1 MARGI
6 ETRKYLDIPYQYGN
20 GPQQISDRGL
30 GRQNGINCETL
41 THWVFE
47 DNGNPLPKDMLSKEI
62 YEDDELFKAIK
73 PTEELEPGD
82 VFIFG
87 RETCNDPR
95 KLHLAVY
102 TGETD
107 EQNNAL
113 LIDRK

>member
-1 MARGI
+1 MASGI

-73 PTEELEPGD
+73 PTEELEPGEHYFARLFLLCIQQD
-82 VFIFG
+82 AVFGDHYKFLFQI
-87 RETCNDPR
+87 
-95 KLHLAVY
+95 
-102 TGETD
+102 
-107 EQNNAL
+107 
-113 LIDRK
+113 